1 MKRMYTMEDIKEIL
15 LHRRQMAG
23 LAVDCHLYN
32 TLDGDASGYDREQA
46 LKHHGQVQAYEWMLT
61 NLEDALSEGVK

>member
-1 MKRMYTMEDIKEIL
+1 MKRMYTIEDIQEVIR
-15 LHRRQMAG
+15 HRRHLAG

-46 LKHHGQVQAYEWMLT
+46 LKQHGQVQAYEWMLT
-61 NLEDALSEGVK
+61 NLEDALAQTR